1 MECDEFMF
9 HIIPDSR
16 NNRIRQIQNISIER
30 RITAGIERR
39 PDQLVELG
47 PPPEP
52 LPDLRLEERRHRQMP
67 DQWRNEN
74 VEPEDSASIHRAS
87 FGDRRS
93 SGSRCDVTSCD
104 VVQGNVVGLSILK
117 SVFNLN
123 SHFSS

>member
-1 MECDEFMF
+1 MF

-16 NNRIRQIQNISIER
+16 NNRFGQIENLSTKR

-52 LPDLRLEERRHRQMP
+52 LPYLRPEESRHRQMP

-74 VEPEDSASIHRAS
+74 FEPEDSASIHCGS

-93 SGSRCDVTSCD
+93 SGSRCDVTSCN
-104 VVQGNVVGLSILK
+104 VVQGIVVGLSIQK
-117 SVFNLN
+117 SVFNFN
-123 SHFSS
+123 SHFFFVIGNIC